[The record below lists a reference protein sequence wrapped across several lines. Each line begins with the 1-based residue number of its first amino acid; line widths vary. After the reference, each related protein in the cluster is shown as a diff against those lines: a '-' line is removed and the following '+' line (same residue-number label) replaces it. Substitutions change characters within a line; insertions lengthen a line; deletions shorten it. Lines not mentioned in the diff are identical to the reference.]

1 MTHLT
6 PLPDP
11 PRRAAGL
18 ESSTYIHGALSLAP
32 VGHSSPPGKADV
44 PSQARR
50 REYECVFMRPGIVL
64 QADGQPSRWLIPA
77 EAIRAAAPLFSSVA
91 SYLDHP
97 ALLSDRGRAEPQV
110 RNLVGVTFDAR
121 WDEEAQALV
130 GGLRLYDQEPGSPG
144 AFVGAL
150 LDQMLAD
157 REKGREVP
165 PLGLSA
171 VFFHRAAVDP
181 ETGLKVTKE
190 LCQIESV
197 DLVYAPGAGGYVRRA
212 LAALCPG
219 VDGSAHAQPER
230 SDPMSQEN
238 PTFAAPLSSA
248 LLSSALLSSAP
259 LSAEGTAPAE
269 PLQALAR
276 QVDGLSD
283 QVAALSGLLAQQEE
297 SRTVQGLGDAPRDA
311 GRDGARVHLG
321 PSGLEQIQAA
331 VDWVFG
337 APDTPPPPP
346 DLRRT
351 DRIYYLLTGD
361 GGWTGVFQE
370 QDALAAANPT
380 TLPGMAVNAMNK
392 VIVPLYE
399 RLAAYRW
406 YEQIVSVQPTN
417 GSLHDM
423 AWIQFGGIGDLPIV
437 ADGAAYTE
445 LSVADSKE
453 TDAFTKYGGYVG
465 ITEKML
471 RNSDI
476 AQIQAV
482 PRALTIA
489 AVQTRSARIAALF
502 TANSGA
508 GPTLDQDSTALFHAN
523 HGNLDTTAFSYA
535 AWAAARLE
543 CYKQTELGSG
553 KRHGLWPKFWL
564 GPADLYDTA
573 LTVFGYGAGPGGRP
587 GEGATTAFQDVNPY
601 AQARPGDPR
610 PIPIA
615 VPDFTDTGDW
625 AYIADPTIAPVIQM
639 AYADNPGGLTHPT
652 PTLYLVTSPT
662 AGLMFSNDVLPIK
675 VRDYFAYGVATY
687 RGIGK
692 RNVA

>member
-1 MTHLT
+1 MT
-6 PLPDP
+6 D
-11 PRRAAGL
+11 
-18 ESSTYIHGALSLAP
+18 ES
-32 VGHSSPPGKADV
+32 
-44 PSQARR
+44 
-50 REYECVFMRPGIVL
+50 
-64 QADGQPSRWLIPA
+64 
-77 EAIRAAAPLFSSVA
+77 
-91 SYLDHP
+91 
-97 ALLSDRGRAEPQV
+97 
-110 RNLVGVTFDAR
+110 
-121 WDEEAQALV
+121 
-130 GGLRLYDQEPGSPG
+130 
-144 AFVGAL
+144 
-150 LDQMLAD
+150 
-157 REKGREVP
+157 
-165 PLGLSA
+165 
-171 VFFHRAAVDP
+171 
-181 ETGLKVTKE
+181 
-190 LCQIESV
+190 
-197 DLVYAPGAGGYVRRA
+197 
-212 LAALCPG
+212 
-219 VDGSAHAQPER
+219 
-230 SDPMSQEN
+230 

-248 LLSSALLSSAP
+248 LLSSAP
-259 LSAEGTAPAE
+259 LPNEGTAPSWAPPAE
-269 PLQALAR
+269 PLQTLAR
-276 QVDGLSD
+276 QVDSLSG
-283 QVAALSGLLAQQEE
+283 QVAALTGLLAHQEE
-297 SRTVQGLGDAPRDA
+297 GCTIQGLGDAPR
-311 GRDGARVHLG
+311 GATRAHLG

-361 GGWTGVFQE
+361 GGWTGVFQQ

-508 GPTLDQDSTALFHAN
+508 GPTLDQDSKALFHAD

-573 LTVFGYGAGPGGRP
+573 LTIFGYGAGPGGRP
-587 GEGATTAFQDVNPY
+587 GEGTTTAFQDVNPY

-615 VPDFTDTGDW
+615 VPDFTDANDW
-625 AYIADPTIAPVIQM
+625 AYIADPTVAPVIQM